1 VLASQFE
8 QMDRSMEVL
17 KKPEEMGKVFV
28 AGEYWEGGEKL
39 MRCACQKYDC
49 GILHENRKDM
59 EVLP

>member
-1 VLASQFE
+1 MLASQFE
-8 QMDRSMEVL
+8 RMDRSMEVL

-39 MRCACQKYDC
+39 MRRARQKYDC
-49 GILHENRKDM
+49 GILCENGKDM